1 MSNFTGLGVDVS
13 RLSELSSHALFEL
26 YDIYRFEIR
35 RRSDFLDMIVYEISK
50 RVEVKD
56 EVK

>member
-1 MSNFTGLGVDVS
+1 MDVS
-13 RLSELSSHALFEL
+13 RLSKLPLRALFEL
-26 YDIYRFEIR
+26 YDIYHCQVDERV
-35 RRSDFLDMIVYEISK
+35 DFLDMIIYELSK

>member
-1 MSNFTGLGVDVS
+1 MDVS
-13 RLSELSSHALFEL
+13 RLSELPLHALFEL
-26 YDIYRFEIR
+26 YDIYRCEVDKR
-35 RRSDFLDMIVYEISK
+35 VNFLDMIIYEISK